1 MKLVKCIDCGD
12 SKEILIEINSFDQEL
27 NSELK
32 SKLNDGVVEIAN
44 SIQQMGKMIDLK
56 IQNSQ
61 TILKNNHDIF
71 SDIAERRSNV
81 LIDLQ
86 KTFANFMSKSENFI
100 DQELFGD
107 KENLVPNL
115 ATGSGIAAVG
125 IILSTFLS
133 GMVADVTGGILTAVG
148 LLFAG
153 VSMGKKKRQIIGSFK
168 EAIAGGRLRLD
179 REVNEK
185 LKTYISNIKDKIDAN
200 FHEFDKL
207 IEMEEMQI
215 KLLEQKHQSVE
226 KRLEKLEKMIK

>member
-1 MKLVKCIDCGD
+1 
-12 SKEILIEINSFDQEL
+12 
-27 NSELK
+27 
-32 SKLNDGVVEIAN
+32 
-44 SIQQMGKMIDLK
+44 MIDLK

-61 TILKNNHDIF
+61 TILKNNHNIF

-86 KTFANFMSKSENFI
+86 KAFSNFMSKAENFT

-115 ATGSGIAAVG
+115 AAGSGIAAVG

-133 GMVADVTGGILTAVG
+133 GMVADVTGGILTTLG

-153 VSMGKKKRQIIGSFK
+153 VSMGKKKRQILGSFK
-168 EAIAGGRLRLD
+168 EAIASGRLRLD
-179 REVNEK
+179 NEVTEK

-200 FHEFDKL
+200 FHGFDELLETEGK
-207 IEMEEMQI
+207 QI
-215 KLLEQKHQSVE
+215 VILEQKHQSIE
-226 KRLEKLEKMIK
+226 TRLDELEKLVS